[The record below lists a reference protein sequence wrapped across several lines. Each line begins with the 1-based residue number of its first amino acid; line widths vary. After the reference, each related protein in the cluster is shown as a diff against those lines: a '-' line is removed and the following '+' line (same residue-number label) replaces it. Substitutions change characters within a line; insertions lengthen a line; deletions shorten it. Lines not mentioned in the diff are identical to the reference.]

1 MIMVECRRKVG
12 LAGGSG
18 LVVTMVADFE
28 QTGRQLQENLSFYSE
43 STTANVTFQSI
54 RTREYTRRFNVFN
67 GSFSKSHRYGV
78 NKCSQFN

>member
-18 LVVTMVADFE
+18 LVVTMAADFE

-43 STTANVTFQSI
+43 SMTANVTFQSI
-54 RTREYTRRFNVFN
+54 RTVEYKDIFQ
-67 GSFSKSHRYGV
+67 V
-78 NKCSQFN
+78 NLNLGA

>member
-43 STTANVTFQSI
+43 STTANITFHSI
-54 RTREYTRRFNVFN
+54 RTREYRDICI
-67 GSFSKSHRYGV
+67 SSKFKFWRLDPPPR
-78 NKCSQFN
+78 

>member
-1 MIMVECRRKVG
+1 MLFQDKGIDSFFLNEIFGTLFHDMMVECKRKVG

-43 STTANVTFQSI
+43 STTANITFHSI
-54 RTREYTRRFNVFN
+54 RTSIGIYF
-67 GSFSKSHRYGV
+67 K
-78 NKCSQFN
+78 

>member
-18 LVVTMVADFE
+18 LAVTMVADFE

-43 STTANVTFQSI
+43 STTANVTFLSI
-54 RTREYTRRFNVFN
+54 RTREYKDIFQ
-67 GSFSKSHRYGV
+67 V
-78 NKCSQFN
+78 NLNLSA